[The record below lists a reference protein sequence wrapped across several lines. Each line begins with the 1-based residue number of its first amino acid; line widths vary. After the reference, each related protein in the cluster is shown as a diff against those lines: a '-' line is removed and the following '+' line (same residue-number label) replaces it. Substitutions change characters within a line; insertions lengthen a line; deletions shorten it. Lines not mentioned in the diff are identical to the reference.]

1 MIPSE
6 FEELKHSGKLPS
18 PSAIGMRILM
28 LTQQDDWVLDEL
40 VQTMQADPAL
50 TGRILKVANT
60 AIRSGTGNVNTVH
73 EAAMRLGVKTV
84 RNVALAFTLISGNRS
99 GACEEF
105 DYDDYW
111 SSSLLTAVAA
121 QCISAHVGMGSPGEA
136 FTCALLG
143 RVGELALA
151 SVHPTQ
157 YCELLREVRRD
168 PKADLAALET
178 AAFSINQFEVS
189 MSLAQDWGLPRAYS
203 TAIGS
208 YRRRVRTEDISDA
221 LAQQLVNML
230 RVGKA
235 VADYCTATEKK
246 QRELWP
252 LIKKLRERL
261 AIDEVDF
268 VNLCDEILAESTD
281 WARLLQLPSQEHTPM
296 AVVEARASQAVAES
310 RRVEEDAQFTM
321 GERCVILAVD
331 DEPVSLRLLSR
342 HLERMGHRVLTAR
355 DGKEALAVALKE
367 KPQLVVTDWM
377 MPEMDGIELC
387 RALRRYPEGRN
398 IYVVIVTGRDEED
411 RVVEAFEAGADDYV
425 TKPFRPRLLGARIR
439 GGQRVVRL
447 QKQVEHDKKV
457 QRDGV
462 AKLAVLTRKL
472 QVAALTD
479 PLTQLPNRRFA
490 MQRLGEEW
498 TNSVNLDLPFTAVM
512 LDIDFFKKVNDTY
525 GHDVGDDVLVR
536 VSHKIR
542 DTIRGGDA
550 CARIGGEEFLIICPN
565 TTMEGGLLCAE
576 RIREAVAQDVI
587 RSGSDLEIQVTVSM
601 GVGTRTA
608 GMETFEHLI
617 KMADEA
623 VFKAKEN
630 GRNRVESG
638 TWDQGLKKSA

>member
-28 LTQQDDWVLDEL
+28 LTQQEDWVLDEL
-40 VQTMQADPAL
+40 VRTMQADPAL

-60 AIRSGTGNVNTVH
+60 AIRSGTGNVNTVN

-84 RNVALAFTLISGNRS
+84 RNVALAFTLITGNRS

-111 SSSLLTAVAA
+111 ASSLMTAVAA
-121 QCISAHVGMGSPGEA
+121 QRISLHTGKGAPGEA

-151 SVHPTQ
+151 SVHPNEYGQ
-157 YCELLREVRRD
+157 LLRTAHQNA
-168 PKADLAALET
+168 KADIAKLET
-178 AAFSINQFEVS
+178 EAFSINQFEVS

-203 TAIGS
+203 TAIGFH
-208 YRRRVRTEDISDA
+208 RQRVPTEEITDA
-221 LAQQLVNML
+221 LARQLINML

-235 VADYCTATEKK
+235 VAEYCTASEKR
-246 QRELWP
+246 QREQWP
-252 LIKKLRERL
+252 LIQKLRERL
-261 AIDEVDF
+261 GIDSVDF
-268 VNLCDEILAESTD
+268 VNLCDEILEESAE
-281 WARLLQLPSQEHTPM
+281 WARLLELPDQEHTPM

-310 RRVEEDAQFTM
+310 RAVEEDAQFTV

-331 DEPVSLRLLSR
+331 DEPVSLRPLSR
-342 HLERMGHRVLTAR
+342 HLEQMGHRVLTAR
-355 DGKEALAVALKE
+355 NGKEALAIALKE
-367 KPQLVVTDWM
+367 TPQLVVTDWM

-387 RALRRYPEGRN
+387 RALRRYPAGRN
-398 IYVVIVTGRDEED
+398 IYVVIVTGRDDED

-447 QKQVEHDKKV
+447 QKQVDHDKRV
-457 QRDGV
+457 QRDSV

-472 QVAALTD
+472 RAAAMTD

-490 MQRLGEEW
+490 MKRLSEEW
-498 TNSVNLDLPFTAVM
+498 SNAKSLDLPFTAVM
-512 LDIDFFKKVNDTY
+512 LDVDFFKHVNDTY
-525 GHDVGDDVLVR
+525 GHDIGDEVLVR
-536 VSHKIR
+536 VSHRIR

-550 CARIGGEEFLIICPN
+550 CARMGGEEFLIICPN
-565 TTMEGGLLCAE
+565 TAIEGGQLCAE
-576 RIREAVAQDVI
+576 RIRKAVEEEVI
-587 RSGSDLEIQVTVSM
+587 RTSDGSEVKVTISL
-601 GVGTRTA
+601 GVGTREA
-608 GMETFEHLI
+608 GMASVEDLI

-623 VFKAKEN
+623 VFKAKES
-630 GRNRVESG
+630 GRNCTVTGVWTRG
-638 TWDQGLKKSA
+638 NKKSA